1 MHTFLSIFKRTILIF
16 LSIFIGAQLNGA
28 LLNLGSNLIPP
39 PEGFNLNSV
48 EGLKAAAPFL
58 EAKHYLFPF
67 LAHALGTLISALL
80 ITRFLKTQQL
90 FYSLAAG
97 ILFLMGGVAMVV
109 MLPGTP
115 LWFILLDL
123 IGAYI
128 PMAYLG
134 YNIAAPKKV
143 KSN

>member
-1 MHTFLSIFKRTILIF
+1 MNTFLSILKRTLLIF

-28 LLNLGSNLIPP
+28 LINLGTNLIPP
-39 PEGFNLNSV
+39 PEGCNLNSI

-80 ITRFLKTQQL
+80 IARFLKTQQL

-97 ILFLMGGVAMVV
+97 MLFLMGGVAMVI

-134 YNIAAPKKV
+134 YKIAVPKK
-143 KSN
+143 

>member
-1 MHTFLSIFKRTILIF
+1 MNTFFSILKRTLLIF

-28 LLNLGSNLIPP
+28 LLNLGANLIPP
-39 PEGFNLNSV
+39 PEGCNLNSV
-48 EGLKAAAPFL
+48 EGLKAAAPLL

-80 ITRFLKTQQL
+80 IARFLKTQQL

-97 ILFLMGGVAMVV
+97 MLFLIGGVAMVI

-134 YNIAAPKKV
+134 YKIAVPKK
-143 KSN
+143 